1 MFDVEAL
8 GRLYIVDTIPAMF
21 ARSGYPGLQSEK
33 KVGCNSVNQTSNHC
47 RVNSAYVEFRK
58 RIC

>member
-33 KVGCNSVNQTSNHC
+33 KVGCNSVNHRLQTT
-47 RVNSAYVEFRK
+47 VE
-58 RIC
+58 